1 MIADVSGNNEN
12 VTKRGPWIAAVACAA
27 LLATT
32 ASAAPGPAKQ
42 VPPSVATYLL
52 GAKMIRG
59 EIVIKRSVG
68 EPDYRLDRGKLA
80 KRYAA
85 GSLTLLE
92 RDGTKTPITVAS
104 TAKVLVNG
112 LPSTLRRLRLGMQ
125 IAVWHIAGQPANNVL
140 AGRVAPK
147 WPKSL
152 AATLLGPQ
160 LVRAEIAVQDTA
172 LHDYWLDHGRIKQVG
187 VSTLTLREPNGTD
200 ETIDISPT
208 ARVKL
213 NGQNASF
220 LQLHKGM
227 TATTIHDGDKPADQ
241 VYATGR

>member
-1 MIADVSGNNEN
+1 M
-12 VTKRGPWIAAVACAA
+12 TKRGLWIAALACAA

-32 ASAAPGPAKQ
+32 ATAARAPVKQ
-42 VPPSVATYLL
+42 VPPSVSTYLL
-52 GAKMIRG
+52 GAKLIRG
-59 EIVIKRSVG
+59 EIVVKRAVG
-68 EPDYRLDRGKLA
+68 ERDYRLDRGKLA
-80 KRYAA
+80 KRYSA

-92 RDGTKTPITVAS
+92 RDGTKTPIAVAS
-104 TAKVLVNG
+104 TARVLVNG

-125 IAVWHIAGQPANNVL
+125 IAVWHIGDQPAANVL
-140 AGRVAPK
+140 AGTKVAQK

-152 AATLLGPQ
+152 AAMLLGPQ
-160 LVRAEIAVQDTA
+160 LVRAEIALQDSA

>member
-1 MIADVSGNNEN
+1 
-12 VTKRGPWIAAVACAA
+12 VTKRGLWIAALACAA

-32 ASAAPGPAKQ
+32 AAAAHTPAKQ
-42 VPPSVATYLL
+42 VPQSVATYLL
-52 GAKMIRG
+52 GPKMIRG
-59 EIVIKRSVG
+59 EIVVKRALG
-68 EPDYRLDRGKLA
+68 ERDYRLDRGKLT

-92 RDGTKTPITVAS
+92 RDGTTTPVAVAS
-104 TAKVLVNG
+104 TARVFING
-112 LPSTLRRLRLGMQ
+112 LPSTLRRLRVGMQ
-125 IAVWHIAGQPANNVL
+125 IAVWHLGVQPAANVL
-140 AGRVAPK
+140 AGTRVAPK
-147 WPKSL
+147 WPASL
-152 AATLLGPQ
+152 SATLLGPQ
-160 LVRAEIAVQDTA
+160 LVRAEIALQDTA

-187 VSTLTLREPNGTD
+187 ISTLTLREPNGTD

-208 ARVKL
+208 ARVRL

>member
-1 MIADVSGNNEN
+1 
-12 VTKRGPWIAAVACAA
+12 VTKRGLWIAALACAA

-32 ASAAPGPAKQ
+32 AAAAHTPAKQ
-42 VPPSVATYLL
+42 VPQSVATYLL
-52 GAKMIRG
+52 GPKMIRG
-59 EIVIKRSVG
+59 EIVVKRALG
-68 EPDYRLDRGKLA
+68 ERDYRLDRGKLT

-92 RDGTKTPITVAS
+92 RDGTTTPVAVAS
-104 TAKVLVNG
+104 TARVFING
-112 LPSTLRRLRLGMQ
+112 LPSTLRRLRVGMQ
-125 IAVWHIAGQPANNVL
+125 IAVWHLGVQPAANVL
-140 AGRVAPK
+140 AGTRVAPK
-147 WPKSL
+147 WPASL
-152 AATLLGPQ
+152 SATLLGPQ
-160 LVRAEIAVQDTA
+160 LVRAEIALQDTA

-187 VSTLTLREPNGTD
+187 VSTIILREPNGTD

>member
-1 MIADVSGNNEN
+1 M
-12 VTKRGPWIAAVACAA
+12 TKRGLWIAALACAA

-32 ASAAPGPAKQ
+32 AAAARAPVKQ
-42 VPPSVATYLL
+42 VPPSVSTYLL
-52 GAKMIRG
+52 GAKLIRG
-59 EIVIKRSVG
+59 EIVVKRAVG
-68 EPDYRLDRGKLA
+68 ERDYRLDRGKLA
-80 KRYAA
+80 KRYSA

-92 RDGTKTPITVAS
+92 RDGTKTPIAVAS
-104 TAKVLVNG
+104 TARVLVNG

-125 IAVWHIAGQPANNVL
+125 IAVWHIGDQPANNVL
-140 AGRVAPK
+140 AGTKVAQK

-152 AATLLGPQ
+152 AAMLLGPQ

-241 VYATGR
+241 VYASGR